1 MRTALYFPHTEV
13 RSKNVIHSSLL
24 LWDSLEYIVP
34 YRGYRPNYRDR
45 DMSEAMEIIGQARS
59 PSKAE
64 KLRVHELMQDLLSCG
79 TPETFFYSPRS
90 GRTDYEVWPQ
100 KLAPETWDLLVHHG
114 LTSRHLDNHDYPMS
128 QAAGLSLMA
137 VLADVLAGDTRA
149 RITDR
154 DLAYATIANTVRVAR
169 PTSDVIRVV
178 PLTLKGIAADRIP
191 FDRLIAYRKREAKES
206 GSDYRILRH
215 NYQQAVETYVA
226 TIATVDPRSPDREE
240 LDRAFQSDMED
251 DLADLKREL
260 GFAKRDAWLSKDVV
274 ALVAAAGGLLAAAA
288 SLPDMPIPQVAGVGG
303 GAAILAGLVGSGN
316 KLAKAR
322 YDVLRKHPMAYLHE
336 LSTFVSAG

>member
-13 RSKNVIHSSLL
+13 RSKNVMHSSLL

-34 YRGYRPNYRDR
+34 FRGYRPNYRDR
-45 DMSEAMEIIGQARS
+45 DMGEAMEIIGQSRC

-64 KLRVHELMQDLLSCG
+64 KLRVHELMEDLLRGG

-90 GRTDYEVWPQ
+90 GKTDYDVWPQ
-100 KLAPETWDLLVHHG
+100 KLAPETWDLLVEHRVTNRYLG
-114 LTSRHLDNHDYPMS
+114 NHDYPMS

-137 VLADVLAGDTRA
+137 VLADVLAGSTRA

-154 DLAYATIANTVRVAR
+154 DLAYATIANAVKVAQ
-169 PTSDVIRVV
+169 PAGDVIRVV
-178 PLTLKGIAADRIP
+178 PLTLKGIAVDRIP
-191 FDRLIAYRKREAKES
+191 FDRLIAYRKREARES
-206 GSDYRILRH
+206 GGDYRKLRH
-215 NYQQAVETYVA
+215 NYQQAVETHVA
-226 TIATVDPRSPDREE
+226 KIATVDPHSPDREE
-240 LDRAFQSDMED
+240 LDRAFRSDMED
-251 DLADLKREL
+251 DLADLKKEL

-274 ALVAAAGGLLAAAA
+274 ALVVAGGGLLGAAAG
-288 SLPDMPIPQVAGVGG
+288 LPGIPIPQVVGLGG
-303 GAAILAGLVGSGN
+303 GAALLAGLLGSGN

-336 LSTFVSAG
+336 LSELRA